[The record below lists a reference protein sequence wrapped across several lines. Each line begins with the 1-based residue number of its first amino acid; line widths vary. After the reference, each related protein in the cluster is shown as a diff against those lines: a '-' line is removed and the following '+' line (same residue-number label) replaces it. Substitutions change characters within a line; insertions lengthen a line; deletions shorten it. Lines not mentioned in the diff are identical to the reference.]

1 MFKMLKYEWRKNILS
16 PLIVLGVFAALEVY
30 FLIGCYVLDSLAH
43 VSAAISFL
51 VLAAVFSYIFVLL
64 YGIISYSS
72 DLKNKSGYLVFM
84 APISSFKILGSK
96 LLSTLITGVLLLAV
110 ICGLAYLDFHIANDV
125 FGLDM
130 YIGFGDQFLSVYGS
144 SVSAIIIDIC
154 IFIIT
159 FLLEFYMIITV
170 GYLAVSLSSTALQ
183 NKKCKGFVSLL
194 LFIVIIVAVFIIAY
208 HLPMIKVSGNSY
220 GSEFL
225 RSLPQY
231 ILLAVVTVCS
241 FIGSSL
247 LLEKK
252 ISL

>member
-30 FLIGCYVLDSLAH
+30 FLIGCYGLDSLAH
-43 VSAAISFL
+43 VSAAASFL
-51 VLAAVFSYIFVLL
+51 MLAASFSYIFVLL

-96 LLSTLITGVLLLAV
+96 LLSTLITGVILLAV
-110 ICGLAYLDFHIANDV
+110 ICGLAILDFNIANDV
-125 FGLDM
+125 FGLDL
-130 YIGFGDQFLSVYGS
+130 YISFGDEFLAMFGS
-144 SVSAIIIDIC
+144 SVSDIIIGIC
-154 IFIIT
+154 VFIFT
-159 FLLEFYMIITV
+159 FLLQFYMIVTV

-183 NKKCKGFVSLL
+183 NKKGKGFVSLL
-194 LFIVIIVAVFIIAY
+194 LFVAIIVTVFVIAY
-208 HLPMIKVSGNSY
+208 HLPSIKVSGSSF
-220 GSEFL
+220 GSKL
-225 RSLPQY
+225 LYDLPQY
-231 ILLAVVTVCS
+231 ILFAAVTVCS

>member
-30 FLIGCYVLDSLAH
+30 FLIGCYGLDSLAH
-43 VSAAISFL
+43 VSAAASFL
-51 VLAAVFSYIFVLL
+51 MLAALFSYIFVLL

-96 LLSTLITGVLLLAV
+96 LLSTLITGVILLAV
-110 ICGLAYLDFHIANDV
+110 ICGLAILDFNIANDV
-125 FGLDM
+125 FGLDL
-130 YIGFGDQFLSVYGS
+130 YISFSDEFLAMFGS
-144 SVSAIIIDIC
+144 SASDIIIGTC
-154 IFIIT
+154 VFIFT
-159 FLLEFYMIITV
+159 FLLEFYMIVTV

-183 NKKCKGFVSLL
+183 NKKGKGFVSLL
-194 LFIVIIVAVFIIAY
+194 LFVAIIVVVFVIAY
-208 HLPMIKVSGNSY
+208 HLPSIKVSGTSF
-220 GSEFL
+220 GSEL
-225 RSLPQY
+225 LCDLPQY
-231 ILLAVVTVCS
+231 ILLTAVTICS